1 MYSSP
6 PATFI
11 FIPGVNK
18 KPYYSQDSRTWS
30 TLPNSPGLRDLA
42 ASFRLVSWD
51 WISDAAR
58 EAILGVLCDVN
69 EMGLSGEFNELK
81 WEDGVYFVS
90 SVYELYE
97 LVESNV
103 IEIEGHCVN
112 QI

>member
-1 MYSSP
+1 M
-6 PATFI
+6 
-11 FIPGVNK
+11 
-18 KPYYSQDSRTWS
+18 
-30 TLPNSPGLRDLA
+30 
-42 ASFRLVSWD
+42 
-51 WISDAAR
+51 
-58 EAILGVLCDVN
+58 LCDVN

-112 QI
+112 QM